1 MIQIRKSL
9 TAEGHMR
16 NFELEVF
23 FSKWEFKAKYHLTA
37 SDMESMSLSELMA
50 MASEEERKSFD
61 NLWLGYTQTYG
72 DPFLREEIA
81 KTYDNM
87 NSENILCF
95 AGAEEGIYT
104 AMRTLLTPEDHAIVV
119 VPNYQAAETIP
130 LSICDVT
137 GVSLKEDN
145 NWDLD
150 INEVIGALRPHT
162 KLISINFPNNP
173 TGKIIPKDDLDRLV
187 EVARE
192 FGIYIFSDEVYR
204 GIEAEDKRIPQL
216 ADIYE
221 KGISLNVMSK
231 AYGLPGLRIGWI
243 ACQETE
249 LLAKFERYKHFLTIC
264 NSGPSE
270 ILSIIALRNRDSILD
285 RNRKLVSQNLEK
297 LDNFFGEFPHLF
309 EWKRPDGGAV
319 AYPKYI
325 GAKDC
330 TEFCEDLINDTG
342 VLLLPPSIYKS
353 ELLPTPPDHFRI
365 GFGRNGMDEMLDVFY
380 HYLKKNR

>member
-1 MIQIRKSL
+1 
-9 TAEGHMR
+9 MR

-50 MASEEERKSFD
+50 MATEEERKSFD
-61 NLWLGYTQTYG
+61 NLWLGYTETYG
-72 DPFLREEIA
+72 NPFLREEIA

-130 LSICDVT
+130 LSICEVT
-137 GVSLKEDN
+137 GIALKEDQ
-145 NWDLD
+145 NWDLNID
-150 INEVIGALRPHT
+150 EVIGALRPNT
-162 KLISINFPNNP
+162 KVISINFPNNP
-173 TGKIIPKDDLDRLV
+173 TGKIIPVDDLNRLV
-187 EVARE
+187 AAARE

-204 GIEAEDKRIPQL
+204 GIEQEEKRIPQL

-249 LLAKFERYKHFLTIC
+249 LLARFERYKHFLTIC

-270 ILSIIALRNRDSILD
+270 ILSIIALRNRASILD
-285 RNRKLVSQNLEK
+285 RNRKLVSSNLEK
-297 LDNFFGEFPHLF
+297 LDKFFGEFPDTF
-309 EWKRPDGGAV
+309 QWNRPDGGAV

-325 GAKDC
+325 GEKSCPD
-330 TEFCEDLINDTG
+330 FCEDLINETG
-342 VLLLPPSIYKS
+342 ILLLPPQIYKS

-365 GFGRNGMDEMLDVFY
+365 GFGRSGMDEMLHVFY